1 MSNDPSKTTP
11 AVDAMREDWAIVDPL
26 MNGTKGMRAAG
37 TALLPKWPK
46 EGKEAYKAR
55 LDASTLL
62 PAYSETVA
70 SMTGR
75 VFAKPVTIG
84 ENVPA
89 RIVEL
94 TEDIDQQGNNL
105 QVWLQEFFGIGLSRG
120 ICIALVDYPRAA
132 GIRTR
137 ADEIAAGVRPYSVI
151 IKPDQVLGWKSVG
164 QAGGQVLTQFRYLES
179 VEEDDPENN
188 FASKTIQQV
197 RVLEIGKWAVWR
209 KREVNGK
216 AEWFVFEEGV
226 TTLPLIPLAVLYTK
240 RTGFMT
246 AKPPLMELAHLN
258 VKHWQS
264 QSDQDNILHVARV
277 PLLVAINPGDTVDA
291 TGKMVPWEM
300 TIGTSSATR
309 MGPDGDLKYVEHTG
323 KAIEAGRVSL
333 QDLEAQM
340 RMAGGKLLQRED
352 SGTKTATQAD
362 EEAAQDN
369 SPLETMAGRLEDCGD
384 QILQLF
390 AMWLSLPDGGNIKVN
405 GNFDADYIPEVTLP
419 ALLNMRNSGALSD
432 ETLFNEMLRRRVVS
446 DDLRWEDER
455 ERIEQQGPALG
466 SM

>member
-46 EGKEAYKAR
+46 EDAEAYKAR
-55 LDASTLL
+55 LSASTLL

-75 VFAKPVTIG
+75 VFAKPVTVS

-94 TEDIDQQGNNL
+94 AEDIDQQGNNL
-105 QVWLQEFFGIGLSRG
+105 QVWLQELFSIGLSRG
-120 ICIALVDYPRAA
+120 ICFALVDYPRAA

-151 IKPDQVLGWKSVG
+151 IKPEQVLGWKSVG
-164 QAGGQVLTQFRYLES
+164 QAGGQVLTQFRYMES
-179 VEEDDPENN
+179 VEEDDPENE
-188 FASKTIQQV
+188 FVSKTIQQV
-197 RVLEIGKWAVWR
+197 RVLEIGKWTVWR

-216 AEWFVFEEGV
+216 TEWFVFEEGV

-277 PLLVAINPGDTVDA
+277 PMLVR
-291 TGKMVPWEM
+291 TGVNQQFNEQGQPVVQE
-300 TIGTSSATR
+300 IQVG
-309 MGPDGDLKYVEHTG
+309 GCLNDLPEGGDLKFVEHTG

-352 SGTKTATQAD
+352 SGTKTATQAE

-390 AMWLSLPDGGNIKVN
+390 AMWLNLPDGGNIKVN
-405 GNFDADYIPEVTLP
+405 GNFDADFIPEVTLP
-419 ALLNMRNSGALSD
+419 TLLNMRNSGALSD

-446 DDLRWEDER
+446 DDLDWQDEK

-466 SM
+466 RM

>member
-216 AEWFVFEEGV
+216 AEWFVFEQGA

-277 PLLVAINPGDTVDA
+277 PMLVR
-291 TGKMVPWEM
+291 TGVSQQFNEQGQPVVQE
-300 TIGTSSATR
+300 IQVG
-309 MGPDGDLKYVEHTG
+309 GCLNDLPEGGDLKFVEHTG
-323 KAIEAGRVSL
+323 KAIDAGRVSL

-340 RMAGGKLLQRED
+340 RMAGGKLLQREQ
-352 SGTKTATQAD
+352 SGTKTATQAE

-405 GNFDADYIPEVTLP
+405 GNFDADFIPEVTLP
-419 ALLNMRNSGALSD
+419 TLLNMRNSGALSD

-446 DDLRWEDER
+446 DDLDWQDEK

-466 SM
+466 RM

>member
-11 AVDAMREDWAIVDPL
+11 AVDAMREDWAVVDPL

-46 EGKEAYKAR
+46 EDAEAYKAR
-55 LDASTLL
+55 LSASTLL
-62 PAYSETVA
+62 PAYSETVV

-105 QVWLQEFFGIGLSRG
+105 QVWLQEFFSIGLSRG
-120 ICIALVDYPRAA
+120 ICFALVDYPRAA

-151 IKPDQVLGWKSVG
+151 IKPEQVLGWKSVG

-179 VEEDDPENN
+179 VEEDDPEND
-188 FASKTIQQV
+188 FASKAVQQV

-209 KREVNGK
+209 RREVNGK
-216 AEWFVFEEGV
+216 SEWFVFDEGV

-277 PLLVAINPGDTVDA
+277 PMLVR
-291 TGKMVPWEM
+291 TGVNQQFNEQGQPVVQE
-300 TIGTSSATR
+300 IQVG
-309 MGPDGDLKYVEHTG
+309 GCLNDLPEGGDLKFVEHTG

-352 SGTKTATQAD
+352 SGTKTATQAE

-390 AMWLSLPDGGNIKVN
+390 AMWLNLPDGGNIKVN
-405 GNFDADYIPEVTLP
+405 GNFDADFIPEVTLP
-419 ALLNMRNSGALSD
+419 TLLNMRNSGALSD

-446 DDLRWEDER
+446 DDLDWQDEK

-466 SM
+466 RM